1 MARPPKLPH
10 FYAMVAVT
18 MALPALACLLLVL
31 YGSATGVNDWLY
43 SGSSEILIVP
53 GNWTARP
60 IEVSFP
66 GNGRLGISTF
76 CPNTGPAVALNTFLR
91 DGSIPQEVP
100 PSPCYAVEW
109 DCEVTICNF
118 GDSVFIN
125 TTSEQVGVCGV
136 YNMFNPL
143 PLYENDTV
151 HKILD
156 LFPGGG
162 SCAAYNSVR
171 VFHWVAFSCSVVG
184 ALLGLHLIL
193 LYFIRAQAILTIYL
207 KVMSL
212 VYIVAAGCALIAISV
227 WDGSIAKPSNRG
239 SSSLVP
245 TNYLGHGFW
254 LEVSSLIFSA
264 IVSLAAAVLSETAR
278 AAPPPPGAGGFW
290 S

>member
-1 MARPPKLPH
+1 M
-10 FYAMVAVT
+10 
-18 MALPALACLLLVL
+18 
-31 YGSATGVNDWLY
+31 
-43 SGSSEILIVP
+43 
-53 GNWTARP
+53 
-60 IEVSFP
+60 
-66 GNGRLGISTF
+66 GRSL
-76 CPNTGPAVALNTFLR
+76 
-91 DGSIPQEVP
+91 
-100 PSPCYAVEW
+100 
-109 DCEVTICNF
+109 
-118 GDSVFIN
+118 SVFIN

-184 ALLGLHLIL
+184 TLLGLHLIL

-278 AAPPPPGAGGFW
+278 AAPPPPGAGG
-290 S
+290 SGAEGGNAMKELNAVKAECAAAQEKVQTLQAALAAQGSALQAKEAELASIERAAAAQGAAPPQTGASNSQDPKTGEDAGVGRREHRSAGAVTSDGVDVALKEDK